1 MARPTKAKAIERL
14 RKVLNE
20 VPELKKLPS
29 HSLNPL
35 PPIDPE
41 TAPVVPPELMPSH
54 SLNPLP
60 PIDPPSTELLSDSP
74 EFKRWHRNAQVAL
87 RYTFG
92 DNSSH
97 LKEFNYISFTPKR
110 RRGTVSS
117 LSPDFQIDYTSPPK
131 PINAYMK
138 GLDSAEALLKSM
150 IEEIEEDWENDNKTQ
165 IPSSAQA
172 NDRPSSN
179 KVFVIHGRDDGVK
192 QTVAR
197 FLETLDLEPVI
208 LHEQA
213 NLGRTII
220 EKFEDHAHVGFA
232 VALLT
237 PDDVGSLKAEEHNSK
252 PRARQNVIFEF
263 GYFIGKLGRKR
274 VCALVKGNVERP
286 SDYDG
291 VLYIPLDDTDGW
303 KMRLIKELKS
313 AGFEVDANR
322 AL

>member
-1 MARPTKAKAIERL
+1 MARPLKAKAIERL

-20 VPELKKLPS
+20 VPELKKL
-29 HSLNPL
+29 
-35 PPIDPE
+35 
-41 TAPVVPPELMPSH
+41 PSH

-117 LSPDFQIDYTSPPK
+117 LSPDFQIDYTSRPK

-150 IEEIEEDWENDNKTQ
+150 IEEIEEEWDHDNATQ
-165 IPSSAQA
+165 IPSSTQG

-179 KVFVIHGRDDGVK
+179 KVFVIHGRDEGTK
-192 QTVAR
+192 NMVAR
-197 FLETLDLEPVI
+197 FLEKMDLKSVI
-208 LHEQA
+208 LHEQP
-213 NLGRTII
+213 NEGRTII
-220 EKFEDHAHVGFA
+220 EKFEDHAQVGFA

-237 PDDVGSLKAEEHNSK
+237 PDDVGSLKDEAHNSK

-263 GYFIGKLGRKR
+263 GYFIGKLDRKR
-274 VCALVKGNVERP
+274 VCALVKGNVEKP

-291 VLYIPLDDTDGW
+291 VLYIPLDGSDGW
-303 KMRLIKELKS
+303 KMRLIKELKN
-313 AGFEVDANR
+313 AGYDVDANR

>member
-1 MARPTKAKAIERL
+1 MARPNKTRAIELL
-14 RKVLNE
+14 RRALDAI
-20 VPELKKLPS
+20 PELKQLP
-29 HSLNPL
+29 H
-35 PPIDPE
+35 
-41 TAPVVPPELMPSH
+41 
-54 SLNPLP
+54 
-60 PIDPPSTELLSDSP
+60 DSP
-74 EFKRWHRNAQVAL
+74 KFKKWQRNTRVAIGMIFGEDSRNATDFENISYWPSVI
-87 RYTFG
+87 YT
-92 DNSSH
+92 DMPDS
-97 LKEFNYISFTPKR
+97 EFQATYR
-110 RRGTVSS
+110 R
-117 LSPDFQIDYTSPPK
+117 
-131 PINAYMK
+131 
-138 GLDSAEALLKSM
+138 GLDSAAAMLESM
-150 IEEIEEDWENDNKTQ
+150 IDQINDYWPDDNQAQ
-165 IPSSAQA
+165 IPSSPQV
-172 NDRPSSN
+172 NHRPSSN
-179 KVFVIHGRDDGVK
+179 KVFVIHGRDDGTK

-197 FLETLDLEPVI
+197 FLETLGLEPVI

-274 VCALVKGNVERP
+274 VCALVKGDVEKP

-291 VLYIPLDDTDGW
+291 VLYIPLDGSDGW

-313 AGFEVDANR
+313 AGYEVDANR